1 MTKLYF
7 LNPQFELSTLS
18 LKREH
23 EFLFSFIHL
32 WFLVMVDSDSSIE
45 RRMLTGH
52 VLLSLVGRSRIV
64 EFHNGIDYPKA
75 LSGIPNFMGYIT
87 YLF

>member
-1 MTKLYF
+1 
-7 LNPQFELSTLS
+7 
-18 LKREH
+18 
-23 EFLFSFIHL
+23 
-32 WFLVMVDSDSSIE
+32 MVDSDSSIE